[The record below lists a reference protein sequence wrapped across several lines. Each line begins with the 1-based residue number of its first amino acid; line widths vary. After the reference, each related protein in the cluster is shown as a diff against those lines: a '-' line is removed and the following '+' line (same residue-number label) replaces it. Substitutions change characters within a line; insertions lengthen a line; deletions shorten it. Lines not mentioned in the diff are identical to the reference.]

1 MVEEKEKEKE
11 KERTRA
17 VRQQPRPAAQ
27 RECGRGARA
36 SSSPSLSTPAHPR
49 RLQSRETCD
58 GHVKRMYFI
67 DHQWI
72 QWDQPV
78 AAVKRMY
85 FIRRTERLRLSF
97 IKLTVAVVQ
106 APITHATGRFTCRAR
121 EPKHAGWF
129 PSR

>member
-1 MVEEKEKEKE
+1 MVEEKEKQKE

-58 GHVKRMYFI
+58 GHV
-67 DHQWI
+67 
-72 QWDQPV
+72 
-78 AAVKRMY
+78 
-85 FIRRTERLRLSF
+85 ERVECA
-97 IKLTVAVVQ
+97 KHVQ
-106 APITHATGRFTCRAR
+106 AICDFHSRSLIINGFTGISQWL
-121 EPKHAGWF
+121 P
-129 PSR
+129 

>member
-67 DHQWI
+67 
-72 QWDQPV
+72 
-78 AAVKRMY
+78 
-85 FIRRTERLRLSF
+85 RRTERLRLSF